1 MSNKLFVGNL
11 SFETTEND
19 LQDAFAAHGT
29 VTETNLMMDRITGRP
44 RGFGFITMS
53 TPEEAQKAI
62 AALNGSQL
70 GGRALTV
77 NVAKPREER
86 APGGGGRREYGGS
99 RQSQPLLIAF
109 EISRRGSGE
118 PGPAFLFGSVPFA
131 GWSDAAVASRSGKLN
146 QFMKEEHIEV
156 EGRVTTVLPGTMFR
170 VELDNK
176 HLVLATICGKMR
188 KRWVRLTVGDRV
200 KMDMSPYDLNKA
212 RITWRLR

>member
-29 VTETNLMMDRITGRP
+29 VTETNLMMDRVSGRP
-44 RGFGFITMS
+44 RGFGFVTMS

-86 APGGGGRREYGGS
+86 APGGGGAGRRERY
-99 RQSQPLLIAF
+99 
-109 EISRRGSGE
+109 
-118 PGPAFLFGSVPFA
+118 
-131 GWSDAAVASRSGKLN
+131 
-146 QFMKEEHIEV
+146 
-156 EGRVTTVLPGTMFR
+156 
-170 VELDNK
+170 
-176 HLVLATICGKMR
+176 
-188 KRWVRLTVGDRV
+188 
-200 KMDMSPYDLNKA
+200 
-212 RITWRLR
+212 